1 VAAFFYNVITE
12 GVQFMLST
20 KPARGVLLTAVFA
33 ILVASLPAL
42 HAQQRGRR
50 GGAPETPATPAAP
63 AVPGAAAAP
72 VVPAKPIVPV
82 AANTVATHP
91 DPYYGEV
98 VTMTASVNEMVSKS
112 SLLVGQKTVG
122 DAAKAKGVNA
132 DVLVLLPTMYGAV
145 DLNAYVTVMG
155 EVVKFD
161 PVEIAKKSKNYKL
174 DEFTPEVVEKYKG
187 RPVVLATAV
196 INAASVDLTKRLPP
210 PMTTDEEALQK
221 VMRKVAPAFAALRTS
236 IDTAKADIAAQNVA
250 VLKEAFADTEAFWKS
265 KGKADATGWAADARK
280 QVDLIDHAV
289 AAGKLDDAKVP
300 NGTLGQSCTN
310 CHGAYRERFDDGSFR
325 IKTSK

>member
-1 VAAFFYNVITE
+1 
-12 GVQFMLST
+12 MSST
-20 KPARGVLLTAVFA
+20 KTLRGVLLTAVLS
-33 ILVASLPAL
+33 IVVVSLPAL

-50 GGAPETPATPAAP
+50 GGAPETPVTPVAPAIPGAPAAPATPAA
-63 AVPGAAAAP
+63 
-72 VVPAKPIVPV
+72 PAKPIVPV
-82 AANTVATHP
+82 AANTVSSHP
-91 DPYYGEV
+91 DDYYGEV
-98 VTMTASVNEMVSKS
+98 VTMTASVNQMVSTS

-122 DAAKAKGVNA
+122 DAPKAKGVTS

-161 PVEIAKKSKNYKL
+161 PAEIAKKSKNYKL
-174 DEFTPEVVEKYKG
+174 DELTPDMVEKYKG
-187 RPVVLATAV
+187 RPVVLASAV

-250 VLKEAFADTEAFWKS
+250 VLKQAFADTEAFWKV

-289 AAGKLDDAKVP
+289 TAGKFEDAKAP
-300 NGTLGQSCTN
+300 NGVLGQQCAS

-325 IKTSK
+325 IKTSSK